1 MTNEPQNPFGD
12 MEHDQELLD
21 AIAAAFGADAVASM
35 APTEE
40 TSSQAFQDLE
50 ATVQQID
57 AALQIQSSDQPTQQ
71 KSDPSLAFVT
81 FQLADSYFGIPMEH
95 VTEIQRVPRITHL
108 PHVPDWIQGV
118 ANLRGNIVS
127 VVDLRTI
134 LELPP
139 TDAGAASRRLIIA
152 QSLVDEMDSGLI
164 VDRVLGIRNV
174 PQSRIAPPTAPVN
187 DAVSQYLSGV
197 AEIDERLFVLLD
209 VEKLLLSEAFR
220 QFV

>member
-12 MEHDQELLD
+12 MEHDQELMD
-21 AIAAAFGADAVASM
+21 AIAAAFGAEAVASI
-35 APTEE
+35 APTEA
-40 TSSQAFQDLE
+40 SASQDFQDLE
-50 ATVQQID
+50 TTVQQID
-57 AALQIQSSDQPTQQ
+57 AALQNQSSDQPTHH
-71 KSDPSLAFVT
+71 KSEPSLAFVT

-139 TDAGAASRRLIIA
+139 TDAGASRRLIIA

-174 PQSRIAPPTAPVN
+174 PPSRIAAPTAPVN
-187 DAVSQYLSGV
+187 DVVSQYLSGV